1 MYLIQISFFLL
12 SLSFSIKNYLINLPA
27 RKIIRAIEMHESYC
41 TMKSATCL
49 LEKTVSLDRLTQI
62 HRKRQP
68 VRRSK
73 RGIFLMASIN
83 QLSRDSS
90 LNDTM
95 RVEKTV
101 PRHDRVCHYCIT
113 YKAPSRPRMPHT
125 NEIASRSRGGYY
137 KTYGKSDLPGTSR
150 MQGYDCVSP
159 GVAALN
165 RALIC
170 TLNID

>member
-1 MYLIQISFFLL
+1 MGLRRY
-12 SLSFSIKNYLINLPA
+12 
-27 RKIIRAIEMHESYC
+27 IE
-41 TMKSATCL
+41 K
-49 LEKTVSLDRLTQI
+49 DGR
-62 HRKRQP
+62 P
-68 VRRSK
+68 RRSG
-73 RGIFLMASIN
+73 RGISLMASIN

-150 MQGYDCVSP
+150 MQGYDRRSP
-159 GVAALN
+159 AAAALN
-165 RALIC
+165 QTLIC
-170 TLNID
+170 TLNIDRSIRGKCVFFAPGIRLRFHHREHCGSRRRQIISIIVTWF